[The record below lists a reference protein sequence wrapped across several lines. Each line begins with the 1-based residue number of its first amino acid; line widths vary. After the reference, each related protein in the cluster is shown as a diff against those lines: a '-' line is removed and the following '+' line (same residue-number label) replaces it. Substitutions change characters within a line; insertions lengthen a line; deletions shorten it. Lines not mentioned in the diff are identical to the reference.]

1 MTRSEPGY
9 MLSERSNK
17 NIENGDSMEKN
28 GREKPPH
35 SVRLISR
42 SPWILHFNTGA
53 CNGCDI
59 EVLAALTPLY
69 DPERFGVKL
78 APNPRHADIIIVTGA
93 LTKKAAERLKRLYE
107 QTPNPKYVIAV
118 GTCAISGHAFRHSYS
133 VVGGADKVV
142 PVDVYVPGCP
152 PRPDA
157 IIEAIVKLLK
167 HERIEAERLESE
179 AEI

>member
-1 MTRSEPGY
+1 MGDGGRSEEG
-9 MLSERSNK
+9 
-17 NIENGDSMEKN
+17 
-28 GREKPPH
+28 GREG
-35 SVRLISR
+35 SEAERRRATAYSLRLISK

-59 EVLAALTPLY
+59 EVLAALTPHY

-107 QTPNPKYVIAV
+107 QTPDPKFVVAV
-118 GTCAISGHAFRHSYS
+118 GACAISGHAFRHSYS

-157 IIEAIVKLLK
+157 ILEAIVKLVK
-167 HERIEAERLESE
+167 RAREEAEKLEARGE
-179 AEI
+179 G